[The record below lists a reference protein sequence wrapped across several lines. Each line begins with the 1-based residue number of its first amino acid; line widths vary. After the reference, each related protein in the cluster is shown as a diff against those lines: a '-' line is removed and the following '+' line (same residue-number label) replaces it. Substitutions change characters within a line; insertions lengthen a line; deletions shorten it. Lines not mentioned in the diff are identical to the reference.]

1 MQFPCHPT
9 QLSASTTKKNKTSG
23 NSSAQRRQIVI
34 ENNYKRRKTFNKT
47 SDKQTNNE
55 QNPLKYNELKKAW
68 MKGNKGED
76 DETRCNAMET
86 SQIRELIRIH
96 YFKSLKCIRNVY
108 THMNG
113 ERREGERVN

>member
-1 MQFPCHPT
+1 
-9 QLSASTTKKNKTSG
+9 
-23 NSSAQRRQIVI
+23 
-34 ENNYKRRKTFNKT
+34 
-47 SDKQTNNE
+47 
-55 QNPLKYNELKKAW
+55 

-108 THMNG
+108 TYMNG
-113 ERREGERVN
+113 ERREGERVNQIGREKTQRKSMRTGVYTTAIGCFTSFMDCSDSKCEKIFVFR